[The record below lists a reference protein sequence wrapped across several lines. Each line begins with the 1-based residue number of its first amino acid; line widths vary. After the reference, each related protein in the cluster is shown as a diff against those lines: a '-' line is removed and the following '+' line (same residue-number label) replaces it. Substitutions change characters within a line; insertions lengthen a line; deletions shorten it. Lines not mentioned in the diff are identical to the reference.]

1 MGRLL
6 IILALVAAACGGSE
20 AGSTTAPTANVG
32 TTSAPNG
39 SPAGDQVDNAVGE
52 TPVVESGD
60 SSSAE
65 TTSTTTRVRPDG
77 RDAPDFALA
86 LGQGGEFRLSDEER
100 PVYMVFWAEW

>member
-6 IILALVAAACGGSE
+6 IVLALVAAACGDSE
-20 AGSTTAPTANVG
+20 AGSTIAPTANVG
-32 TTSAPNG
+32 TTSTPNG
-39 SPAGDQVDNAVGE
+39 SPADDQVDDAVE
-52 TPVVESGD
+52 QTPVGDSGD
-60 SSSAE
+60 SASAA

>member
-6 IILALVAAACGGSE
+6 IVLALVAAACGGSE
-20 AGSTTAPTANVG
+20 AGSAIAPTANVG
-32 TTSAPNG
+32 TASAPSG
-39 SPAGDQVDNAVGE
+39 LPADDQVIAAVE
-52 TPVVESGD
+52 QTPVEGSGD

-65 TTSTTTRVRPDG
+65 TTLTTTRVRPDG

>member
-1 MGRLL
+1 M
-6 IILALVAAACGGSE
+6 
-20 AGSTTAPTANVG
+20 
-32 TTSAPNG
+32 
-39 SPAGDQVDNAVGE
+39 VD
-52 TPVVESGD
+52 SGD

>member
-6 IILALVAAACGGSE
+6 IVPALVAAACGGSG
-20 AGSTTAPTANVG
+20 AGSTTGPTANVG

-39 SPAGDQVDNAVGE
+39 SPADDQVDNAVWE
-52 TPVVESGD
+52 TPVVDSGD
-60 SSSAE
+60 SASAE